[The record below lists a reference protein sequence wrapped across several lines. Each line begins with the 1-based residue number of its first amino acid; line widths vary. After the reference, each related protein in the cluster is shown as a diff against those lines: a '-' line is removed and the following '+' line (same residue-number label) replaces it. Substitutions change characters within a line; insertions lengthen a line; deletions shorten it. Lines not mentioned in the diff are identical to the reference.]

1 MSEGDLKELQD
12 EDVDLG
18 VRRRT
23 EYEDEED
30 GTLALVIPK
39 REGGGEIEIPLL
51 EHARAVYER
60 TDGSLQDNT
69 LLAVRPLAEVGRNRP
84 EQGGGVTTNT
94 GLATGMLRPGYLYVF
109 FDNRLWRELEV
120 GPDGKLSDVDLMHYR
135 EQAEG
140 GDTPNERASEGE
152 WLDDLLLPAM
162 LQGQAT
168 LHRVRLAYSE
178 IAWSWPYISWLEA
191 NPGRLE
197 TRTTAVGHAHAV
209 ILDMEGWLAMQTGFP
224 AGRVADQ
231 PALRERDLGIELML
245 QAPDAFTADFTA
257 PADDELCAKLKSL
270 WEQAGETERAATLAL
285 ECEAGDDL
293 LADIRDN
300 PGIVAVA
307 LPDPLFAL
315 RHALAQI
322 HLAEH
327 YLDGLDS
334 RLAENPLGHSAKLIR
349 QALFTAPSGG
359 EANPLAEYRGAI
371 DSTKLDAT
379 LEQAERNAA
388 LAVLRTQLDALERL
402 ASQGQLTAVLRD
414 FTSHEELG
422 ICEGYALCGDLYGV
436 LQQLPGVLQ
445 DQGDTRQEART
456 RQLLKRLLTDSE
468 LQALWSADETEAAEA
483 TADDDSNADIN
494 DGSGNFRPAFLRRLA
509 QDDRDI
515 DEALA
520 ESLGLETLGVIARNL
535 AEQEQAQ
542 QNEVLSLANAGK
554 VSGLVNTVVGQWSQ
568 AVLRVAE
575 RVGDDVDVIHMR
587 RVFTSVGVHANLVDG
602 NLRGELQVM
611 HRGEVDLS
619 RYVIIGVHGDGIEWG
634 LTERDRT
641 GGALQTQK
649 DYLYAEQVDPRGNAQ
664 TSTSPKRMSSEVDGA
679 IRQVAG
685 HVLVYVLP
693 AGHPEAAKVAQLRLA
708 KLAGQVRVVIDGPAV
723 SRMLVGFALYNLTS
737 ELAGLSRAQRERRA
751 GLQRAK
757 IFSALADLSAAS
769 MKLHATLYSDQISL
783 AGRFIQ
789 RPWFDMKGWP
799 LIGTRLSKVGASTLV
814 RTIGMFNFM
823 AGVAAVGVSSWELRN
838 SLQGGDRD
846 AAMGHGIAIA
856 GGALFLAAPLMA
868 GLVMIPGW
876 GWALLGLGLAIG
888 GTSYAA
894 MNQDTPFER
903 LLKQGPLGTHT
914 ASAMTSADDTAYY
927 PQLLTQLSPAQIEVT
942 RYGSLGAEE
951 RQALLESVWE
961 SKTDTPSSRDYVVT
975 ISTPLISRY
984 KIGESLNLA
993 VQELEQTD
1001 TETFNQ
1007 LLGTYSQLSYITRTP
1022 EPFEIGKRQLLPQQ
1036 SAVRFLVKRKMA
1048 EESFEMVGTSVTS
1061 TARLRVA
1068 LQARVEWELGEMVLP
1083 TPMLREYEPF
1093 VEGQHDALPARSH
1106 RTVNDPIANFIRRI
1120 TGRSQDPS
1128 YWYIKEFQV

>member
-18 VRRRT
+18 VRRRA

-51 EHARAVYER
+51 EHARTVFER

-69 LLAVRPLAEVGRNRP
+69 LLAVRPLAEIGRNRP
-84 EQGGGVTTNT
+84 VQQRGVTTYT
-94 GLATGMLRPGYLYVF
+94 GLANGMLRPGYLYVF

-120 GPDGKLSDVDLMHYR
+120 GPDGKLSDVDLMRYR

-152 WLDDLLLPAM
+152 WLDDILLPAM

-178 IAWSWPYISWLEA
+178 IAWSWPYITWLEA

-197 TRTTAVGHAHAV
+197 ARATAVGHAHAV
-209 ILDMEGWLAMQTGFP
+209 VLDMEGWLAMQTGFP

-257 PADDELCAKLKSL
+257 PADDELCAKLKAL
-270 WEQAGETERAATLAL
+270 WEQAGKTDRAASLAL

-300 PGIVAVA
+300 PGIVAVS
-307 LPDPLFAL
+307 LPDPLFTL

-359 EANPLAEYRGAI
+359 EANPLAEYRDAI

-414 FTSHEELG
+414 FTSHHELG

-483 TADDDSNADIN
+483 TDDDDTN

-509 QDDRDI
+509 QDDRVI

-520 ESLGLETLGVIARNL
+520 ESLGLETLGLIARNL
-535 AEQEQAQ
+535 TEQEQAQ
-542 QNEVLSLANAGK
+542 QNEVLSLNNAGK

-575 RVGDDVDVIHMR
+575 RVGDDVEVIHMR
-587 RVFTSVGVHANLVDG
+587 RVFTAVGAHANLVDG

-619 RYVIIGVHGDGIEWG
+619 RYTIVGVHGDGIEWG

-641 GGALQTQK
+641 SGVFQTQK
-649 DYLYAEQVDPRGNAQ
+649 DYLYAEQVDPRGKVQA
-664 TSTSPKRMSSEVDGA
+664 STSPKRMSSEVDGA
-679 IRQVAG
+679 TRQIAG

-708 KLAGQVRVVIDGPAV
+708 KLAGQVKVVIDGPAV
-723 SRMLVGFALYNLTS
+723 SRMLVGFAIYNL
-737 ELAGLSRAQRERRA
+737 GREILNIRKAERE
-751 GLQRAK
+751 GNLPLQRMK
-757 IFSALADLSAAS
+757 IGSGIADLAAAS
-769 MKLHATLYSDQISL
+769 MKLHSVLYPNQASL
-783 AGRFIQ
+783 AGRFVQ
-789 RPWFDMKGWP
+789 RLWFDMKNWP
-799 LIGTRLSKVGASTLV
+799 MVGTRLTKVGASTLV
-814 RTIGMFNFM
+814 RTIGLVNFF
-823 AGVAAVGVSSWELRN
+823 AGVMTVGVSSWELRN
-838 SLQGGDRD
+838 SLQQGDRD
-846 AAMGHGIAIA
+846 AVLGHSVAIA

-888 GTSYAA
+888 GSSYAA
-894 MNQDTPFER
+894 MNQDTPFEQ

-914 ASAMTSADDTAYY
+914 ASTMTGADDTIYY

-961 SKTDTPSSRDYVVT
+961 STTDTPSSRDYVVT

-984 KIGESLNLA
+984 KIGETLNLA

-1001 TETFNQ
+1001 TGTFTQ
-1007 LLGTYSQLSYITRTP
+1007 LGTYEQLSYITRAP

-1083 TPMLREYEPF
+1083 TPMLKEYEPF
-1093 VEGQHDALPARSH
+1093 EEGQHDALPARSY
-1106 RTVNDPIANFIRRI
+1106 RTVNNPVSDFIRSF
-1120 TGRSQDPS
+1120 TGRSQDQR

>member
-1 MSEGDLKELQD
+1 MSEADLKELQD

-18 VRRRT
+18 VRRRA
-23 EYEDEED
+23 EYDDEED

-51 EHARAVYER
+51 EHARTVFER

-84 EQGGGVTTNT
+84 VQQRGVTTYT
-94 GLATGMLRPGYLYVF
+94 GLANGMLRPGYLYVF

-178 IAWSWPYISWLEA
+178 IAWSWPYITWLEA

-197 TRTTAVGHAHAV
+197 ARTTAVGHAHAV
-209 ILDMEGWLAMQTGFP
+209 IFDTSGQLSMQTGFP

-245 QAPDAFTADFTA
+245 QAPDTFTADFTA
-257 PADDELCAKLKSL
+257 PTDDELCAKLKAL
-270 WEQAGETERAATLAL
+270 WEQAGETDRAASLTL

-300 PGIVAVA
+300 PGIVAVS
-307 LPDPLFAL
+307 LPDPLFTL

-322 HLAEH
+322 HLAQH

-334 RLAENPLGHSAKLIR
+334 LLAEKPLGHSAKLIR
-349 QALFTAPSGG
+349 QALFTAPSAGP
-359 EANPLAEYRGAI
+359 NPLAEYRGAI
-371 DSTKLDAT
+371 DQAKLDAT
-379 LEQAERNAA
+379 LEQAERDAA
-388 LAVLRTQLDALERL
+388 VVVLRRQLDNLHRL
-402 ASQGQLTAVLRD
+402 ASEGQLSAVLRD
-414 FTSHEELG
+414 FTSHHQLG
-422 ICEGYALCGDLYGV
+422 ICEGYALCGDLFGV
-436 LQQLPGVLQ
+436 LQQLPGVLY
-445 DQGDTRQEART
+445 DQGHAGLGRRAE
-456 RQLLKRLLTDSE
+456 QLLKVLLADGD
-468 LQALWSADETEAAEA
+468 LQALWSADESEDTEA
-483 TADDDSNADIN
+483 TADDTN
-494 DGSGNFRPAFLRRLA
+494 DGSGNFRPAFLRQLA
-509 QDDRDI
+509 EDERDI
-515 DEALA
+515 DGTLA
-520 ESLGLETLGVIARNL
+520 ESLGLETLGLIARNL
-535 AEQEQAQ
+535 TEQEQAQ
-542 QNEVLSLANAGK
+542 QNEVISLNNAGK

-575 RVGDDVDVIHMR
+575 RVGDDVEVIHMR
-587 RVFTSVGVHANLVDG
+587 RVFTAVGAHANLVDG

-619 RYVIIGVHGDGIEWG
+619 RYTIVGVHGDGVEWG

-641 GGALQTQK
+641 SGAFQTQK
-649 DYLYAEQVDPRGNAQ
+649 EYLYAEQVDPRGNVQA
-664 TSTSPKRMSSEVDGA
+664 STSPKRMSSEVDGA
-679 IRQVAG
+679 IRQIAG

-708 KLAGQVRVVIDGPAV
+708 KLAGQMRVVIDGPAV
-723 SRMLVGFALYNLTS
+723 SRLLVGFAIYNLGR
-737 ELAGLSRAQRERRA
+737 EILGIEQAGKEGQEISQY
-751 GLQRAK
+751 AK
-757 IFSALADLSAAS
+757 IISALADLSAAS
-769 MKLHATLYSDQISL
+769 MKLHAVLNPSSNTI
-783 AGRFIQ
+783 AGRFVQ
-789 RPWFDMKGWP
+789 RPLFDMKGWP
-799 LIGTRLSKVGASTLV
+799 LIGSRLTKVGASTIV
-814 RTIGMFNFM
+814 RTIGLFNFI
-823 AGVAAVGVSSWELRN
+823 AGLASVGVSSWDLRN
-838 SLQGGDRD
+838 SLQQGDRD
-846 AAMGHGIAIA
+846 AVIGHGVAVA
-856 GGALFLAAPLMA
+856 GGALFLAAPLMS
-868 GLVMIPGW
+868 GLLMIPGW

-888 GTSYAA
+888 GTSYAV

-914 ASAMTSADDTAYY
+914 ARTMTSADDTAYY

-961 SKTDTPSSRDYVVT
+961 STTDTPSSRDYVVT

-1001 TETFNQ
+1001 TGTFTQ
-1007 LLGTYSQLSYITRTP
+1007 LGTYSQLSYITRTP

-1083 TPMLREYEPF
+1083 TPMLKEYEPF
-1093 VEGQHDALPARSH
+1093 VEGQHDALPARTY
-1106 RTVNDPIANFIRRI
+1106 RTVNNPISDFISSI
-1120 TGRSQDPS
+1120 TGRSQDPR
-1128 YWYIKEFQV
+1128 YWYIKEFQI

>member
-18 VRRRT
+18 VRRRV

-51 EHARAVYER
+51 EHARTVFER

-69 LLAVRPLAEVGRNRP
+69 MLAVRPLAEVGRNRP
-84 EQGGGVTTNT
+84 VQRSGVTTNT
-94 GLATGMLRPGYLYVF
+94 GIATAMLRPGYLYVF

-120 GPDGKLSDVDLMHYR
+120 GPDGKLSDVDVEHYR

-152 WLDDLLLPAM
+152 WLDDILLPAM

-178 IAWSWPYISWLEA
+178 IAWSWPYITWLEA
-191 NPGRLE
+191 NSGRLE

-209 ILDMEGWLAMQTGFP
+209 IFDTEGHLSMQTGFP

-257 PADDELCAKLKSL
+257 PAGDELCTKLKAL

-285 ECEAGDDL
+285 ECEAGNDL
-293 LADIRDN
+293 LADIRNN
-300 PGIVAVA
+300 PGIVAVS
-307 LPDPLFAL
+307 LPDPLFTL

-334 RLAENPLGHSAKLIR
+334 RLADNPLGHSAKLIR

-371 DSTKLDAT
+371 DPAKLDAT

-388 LAVLRTQLDALERL
+388 LAVVRTQLDALEQL

-414 FTSHEELG
+414 FTSHDELG
-422 ICEGYALCGDLYGV
+422 ICEGYALCGDLFGV

-456 RQLLKRLLTDSE
+456 RQLLKTLLTDRD
-468 LQALWSADETEAAEA
+468 LQALWSADENEASEA
-483 TADDDSNADIN
+483 TADDDTN

-509 QDDRDI
+509 QDDRVI

-520 ESLGLETLGVIARNL
+520 ESLGLETLGLVAQNQS
-535 AEQEQAQ
+535 EQEQTQ
-542 QNEVLSLANAGK
+542 QAGVLSVANAIK
-554 VSGLVNTVVGQWSQ
+554 VGGLVNTVVGQWSQ

-575 RVGDDVDVIHMR
+575 RVGDDVEVIHMR
-587 RVFTSVGVHANLVDG
+587 RVFTAVGAHANLVDG

-634 LTERDRT
+634 LTDRDRT
-641 GGALQTQK
+641 SGVLQTQR
-649 DYLYAEQVDPRGNAQ
+649 DYLYAEQVDPRGNVQ
-664 TSTSPKRMSSEVDGA
+664 TSTSPKRMSAEVDDA
-679 IRQVAG
+679 VRQVAG
-685 HVLVYVLP
+685 HTLVYVLP
-693 AGHPEAAKVAQLRLA
+693 AGHPEAAKVAQLRLD
-708 KLAGQVRVVIDGPAV
+708 KIAGQVKVVIDGPAV
-723 SRMLVGFALYNLTS
+723 SRMLVGFAIYNLGR
-737 ELAGLSRAQRERRA
+737 EILGIEQAGKEGQKISQY
-751 GLQRAK
+751 AK
-757 IFSALADLSAAS
+757 IISALADLSAAS
-769 MKLHATLYSDQISL
+769 MKLHAVLNPSSNTI
-783 AGRFIQ
+783 AGRFVQ
-789 RPWFDMKGWP
+789 RPLFDMKGWP
-799 LIGTRLSKVGASTLV
+799 LIGSRLTKVGASTIV
-814 RTIGMFNFM
+814 RTIGLFNFI
-823 AGVAAVGVSSWELRN
+823 AGLASVGVSSWDLRN
-838 SLQGGDRD
+838 SLQQGDRD
-846 AAMGHGIAIA
+846 AVIGHGVAVA

-888 GTSYAA
+888 GTSYAV

-914 ASAMTSADDTAYY
+914 ARTMTSVDDTAYY
-927 PQLLTQLSPAQIEVT
+927 PQLLTQLSPAKIEVT

-951 RQALLESVWE
+951 RRALLESVWE
-961 SKTDTPSSRDYVVT
+961 STTDTPSSRDYVVT

-984 KIGESLNLA
+984 KIGETLKLA

-1001 TETFNQ
+1001 TGTFTQ
-1007 LLGTYSQLSYITRTP
+1007 LGTYEQLSYITRTP

-1068 LQARVEWELGEMVLP
+1068 LQARIEWELGEMVLP
-1083 TPMLREYEPF
+1083 TPMLKEYEPF
-1093 VEGQHDALPARSH
+1093 VEGQHDALPARTY
-1106 RTVNDPIANFIRRI
+1106 RTVNNPITDFISSI
-1120 TGRSQDPS
+1120 TGRSQDPR
-1128 YWYIKEFQV
+1128 YWYIKEFQI

>member
-1 MSEGDLKELQD
+1 MSEADLKELQD

-18 VRRRT
+18 VRRRA

-39 REGGGEIEIPLL
+39 REGSGEIEIPLL
-51 EHARAVYER
+51 EHARTVFER

-69 LLAVRPLAEVGRNRP
+69 LLAVRPLAEIGRNRP
-84 EQGGGVTTNT
+84 VQQRGVTTYT
-94 GLATGMLRPGYLYVF
+94 GLANGMLRPGYLYVF

-168 LHRVRLAYSE
+168 LHQVRLAYSE
-178 IAWSWPYISWLEA
+178 IAWSWPYITWLEA

-197 TRTTAVGHAHAV
+197 ARTTAVGHAHAV
-209 ILDMEGWLAMQTGFP
+209 IFDTSGQLSMQTGFP

-257 PADDELCAKLKSL
+257 PADDELCAKLKAL
-270 WEQAGETERAATLAL
+270 WEQAGEIDRAATLAL

-300 PGIVAVA
+300 PGIVAVS
-307 LPDPLFAL
+307 LPDPLFTL

-388 LAVLRTQLDALERL
+388 LTVLRTQLDALERL

-414 FTSHEELG
+414 FTSHHELG

-483 TADDDSNADIN
+483 TDDDDTN

-509 QDDRDI
+509 QDDRVI

-520 ESLGLETLGVIARNL
+520 ESLGLETLGLIARNL
-535 AEQEQAQ
+535 TEQEQAQ
-542 QNEVLSLANAGK
+542 QNEVLSLNNAGK

-575 RVGDDVDVIHMR
+575 RVGDDVEVIHMR
-587 RVFTSVGVHANLVDG
+587 RVFTAVGAHANLVDG

-619 RYVIIGVHGDGIEWG
+619 RYTIVGVHGDGIEWG

-641 GGALQTQK
+641 SGAFQTQK
-649 DYLYAEQVDPRGNAQ
+649 DYLYAEQVDPRGNVQA
-664 TSTSPKRMSSEVDGA
+664 STSPKRMSSEVDGA
-679 IRQVAG
+679 IRQIAG

-708 KLAGQVRVVIDGPAV
+708 KLAGQVKVVIDGPAV
-723 SRMLVGFALYNLTS
+723 SRMLVGFAIYNLGREIAKLKEIS
-737 ELAGLSRAQRERRA
+737 NAGESTALQWSKVMS
-751 GLQRAK
+751 GL
-757 IFSALADLSAAS
+757 FDLSAAS
-769 MKLHATLYSDQISL
+769 MKLHSTLYPASSST
-783 AGRFIQ
+783 AGQFVQ
-789 RPWFDMKGWP
+789 RAWFDMKSWP
-799 LIGTRLSKVGASTLV
+799 VIGARLSQVGTSTLV
-814 RTIGMFNFM
+814 RTIGLFNFF
-823 AGVAAVGVSSWELRN
+823 AGVSAVGISSWELRN

-888 GTSYAA
+888 GTSYAV

-903 LLKQGPLGTHT
+903 LLRQGPLGTHT
-914 ASAMTSADDTAYY
+914 ARTMASADDTAYY

-942 RYGSLGAEE
+942 RYGSLSAEE
-951 RQALLESVWE
+951 RQALMESVWE
-961 SKTDTPSSRDYVVT
+961 STTDTPSSRDYVVT

-984 KIGESLNLA
+984 KIGETLNLA

-1001 TETFNQ
+1001 TGTITP
-1007 LLGTYSQLSYITRTP
+1007 LGTYEQLSYITRTP

-1068 LQARVEWELGEMVLP
+1068 LQARIDWELGEMVLP
-1083 TPMLREYEPF
+1083 TPMLKEYEPF
-1093 VEGQHDALPARSH
+1093 VEGQHDALPARSY
-1106 RTVNDPIANFIRRI
+1106 RTVNNPVSDFIRSF
-1120 TGRSQDPS
+1120 TGRSQDQR

>member
-1 MSEGDLKELQD
+1 MSEADLKELQD

-18 VRRRT
+18 VRRRV

-51 EHARAVYER
+51 EHARTVFER
-60 TDGSLQDNT
+60 TDGNLQDNT
-69 LLAVRPLAEVGRNRP
+69 MLAVRPLAEVGRNRP
-84 EQGGGVTTNT
+84 VQRSGVTTNT
-94 GLATGMLRPGYLYVF
+94 GIATAMLRPGYLYVF

-120 GPDGKLSDVDLMHYR
+120 GPDGKLSDVDVEHYR

-140 GDTPNERASEGE
+140 GDTPNERDSAGE
-152 WLDDLLLPAM
+152 WLDNILLPAM

-178 IAWSWPYISWLEA
+178 IAWSWPYITWLEA

-209 ILDMEGWLAMQTGFP
+209 VLDMEGWLSMQTGFP

-231 PALRERDLGIELML
+231 PELRERDLGIELML
-245 QAPDAFTADFTA
+245 QAPESFTPDFTA
-257 PADDELCAKLKSL
+257 PPGSELCAKLKTL
-270 WEQAGETERAATLAL
+270 WEQAGETDRAATLAL
-285 ECEAGDDL
+285 ECEASEDL
-293 LADIRDN
+293 LAAIREN
-300 PGIVAVA
+300 AGIVAVA
-307 LPDPLFAL
+307 LPDPPFTL

-334 RLAENPLGHSAKLIR
+334 RLADNPLGHSAKLIR

-359 EANPLAEYRGAI
+359 EANPLAEFRGTI
-371 DSTKLDAT
+371 DTTKLDAT

-388 LAVLRTQLDALERL
+388 LAVVRSQLDALERL

-414 FTSHEELG
+414 FTSHDELG

-436 LQQLPGVLQ
+436 LQQLPGVLH

-456 RQLLKRLLTDSE
+456 RQLLKTLLTDRE
-468 LQALWSADETEAAEA
+468 LQALWSADENEA
-483 TADDDSNADIN
+483 TDESADDDTN

-520 ESLGLETLGVIARNL
+520 ESLGLETLGLVAQNQS
-535 AEQEQAQ
+535 EQEQTQ
-542 QNEVLSLANAGK
+542 QAGVLSVANAIK
-554 VSGLVNTVVGQWSQ
+554 VGGLVNTVVGQWSQ

-575 RVGDDVDVIHMR
+575 RVGDDVEVVHMR
-587 RVFTSVGVHANLVDG
+587 RVFTAVGAHANLVDG
-602 NLRGELQVM
+602 SLRGELQVM
-611 HRGEVDLS
+611 QRGEVDLS

-634 LTERDRT
+634 LTDRDRT
-641 GGALQTQK
+641 SGVLQTQR

-664 TSTSPKRMSSEVDGA
+664 ASTSPKRMSSEVDDA
-679 IRQVAG
+679 IRQAAG

-693 AGHPEAAKVAQLRLA
+693 AGHPEAAKVAQLRLT
-708 KLAGQVRVVIDGPAV
+708 KLAGQVKVVMDGPSV
-723 SRMLVGFALYNLTS
+723 SRLLVGFAIYNLGK
-737 ELAGLSRAQRERRA
+737 ELSSAAKAYQDGMLE
-751 GLQRAK
+751 GLQVSK
-757 IFSALADLSAAS
+757 VVSGLVDLSAAS
-769 MKLHATLYSDQISL
+769 MKLHSVLYPEPVSVIGRIS
-783 AGRFIQ
+783 Q
-789 RPWFDMKGWP
+789 RPLVDMKSWP
-799 LIGTRLSKVGASTLV
+799 IIGKRLAKVGASTLV
-814 RTIGMFNFM
+814 RTIGLFNFF
-823 AGVAAVGVSSWELRN
+823 AGVITVGVSSWELRN
-838 SLQGGDRD
+838 SLQQGDRD
-846 AAMGHGIAIA
+846 AAIGHGVAIA

-868 GLVMIPGW
+868 GLIMVPGW

-888 GTSYAA
+888 GSSYAA
-894 MNQDTPFER
+894 MNQDTPFEQ
-903 LLKQGPLGTHT
+903 LLRQGPLGTHP
-914 ASAMTSADDTAYY
+914 ASTVTSADDTVYY
-927 PQLLTQLSPAQIEVT
+927 PQLLTQLSPAQIEVS

-961 SKTDTPSSRDYVVT
+961 SSTDAPSSRDYVVT

-984 KIGESLNLA
+984 KIGETLNLA

-1001 TETFNQ
+1001 TGTITP
-1007 LLGTYSQLSYITRTP
+1007 LGTYEQLSHITRAP

-1036 SAVRFLVKRKMA
+1036 SAVRFLVKRKVA
-1048 EESFEMVGTSVTS
+1048 EESFEMGGTSVTS

-1068 LQARVEWELGEMVLP
+1068 LQARIEWELGEMVLP
-1083 TPMLREYEPF
+1083 TPMLKEYEPF
-1093 VEGQHDALPARSH
+1093 VEGQHDALPARSY
-1106 RTVNDPIANFIRRI
+1106 RTVNNPIVDFIRSF
-1120 TGRSQDPS
+1120 TGRSQDPR

>member
-1 MSEGDLKELQD
+1 MSEADLKELQD

-18 VRRRT
+18 VRRRA

-39 REGGGEIEIPLL
+39 REGSGEIEIPLL
-51 EHARAVYER
+51 EHARTVFER

-69 LLAVRPLAEVGRNRP
+69 LLAVRPLAEIGRNRP
-84 EQGGGVTTNT
+84 VQQRGVTTYT
-94 GLATGMLRPGYLYVF
+94 GLANGMLRPGYLYVF

-178 IAWSWPYISWLEA
+178 IAWSWPYITWLEA

-197 TRTTAVGHAHAV
+197 VRTTAVGHVHAV
-209 ILDMEGWLAMQTGFP
+209 IFDTSGQLSMQTGFP

-257 PADDELCAKLKSL
+257 PADDELCAKLKAL
-270 WEQAGETERAATLAL
+270 WEQAGETDRAATLAL

-300 PGIVAVA
+300 PGIVAVS
-307 LPDPLFAL
+307 LPDPLFTL

-388 LAVLRTQLDALERL
+388 LTVLRTQLDALERL

-414 FTSHEELG
+414 FTSHHELG

-483 TADDDSNADIN
+483 TDDDDTN

-509 QDDRDI
+509 QDDRVI

-520 ESLGLETLGVIARNL
+520 ESLGLETLGLIARNL
-535 AEQEQAQ
+535 TEQEQAQ
-542 QNEVLSLANAGK
+542 QNEVLSLNNAGK

-575 RVGDDVDVIHMR
+575 RIGDDVEVIHMR
-587 RVFTSVGVHANLVDG
+587 RVFTAVGTHANLVDG
-602 NLRGELQVM
+602 SLRGELQVM
-611 HRGEVDLS
+611 HRSDVDLS

-634 LTERDRT
+634 LTDRDRT
-641 GGALQTQK
+641 SGVLQTQR
-649 DYLYAEQVDPRGNAQ
+649 DYLYAEQVDPRGNVQA
-664 TSTSPKRMSSEVDGA
+664 STSPKRMSSEVDDA

-693 AGHPEAAKVAQLRLA
+693 AGHPEAAKVAQLRLT
-708 KLAGQVRVVIDGPAV
+708 KLAGQVKVVIDGPAV
-723 SRMLVGFALYNLTS
+723 SRLLVGFAIYNVTS
-737 ELAGLSRAQRERRA
+737 EIAGFNKAKSEGQVI
-751 GLQRAK
+751 LQYAK
-757 IFSALADLSAAS
+757 FLSALADLSAAS
-769 MKLHATLYSDQISL
+769 MKLHTVLNPNAATMI
-783 AGRFIQ
+783 GNFIQ
-789 RPWFDMKGWP
+789 RPLFDMKSWP
-799 LIGTRLSKVGASTLV
+799 LIGARLTKVGASTIV
-814 RTIGMFNFM
+814 RTMGLFNFI
-823 AGVAAVGVSSWELRN
+823 AGLATVGVSSWDLRN
-838 SLQGGDRD
+838 SLQRGDRD
-846 AAMGHGIAIA
+846 ATLGHSIAVA
-856 GGALFLAAPLMA
+856 GGVLFLAAPLMA

-894 MNQDTPFER
+894 MSEDTPFEK
-903 LLKQGPLGTHT
+903 LLKQGPLGTHPVG
-914 ASAMTSADDTAYY
+914 AMTEADDTVYY
-927 PQLLTQLSPAQIEVT
+927 PQLLTQLSPAQIEVS
-942 RYGSLGAEE
+942 RYGSLGAGE

-961 SKTDTPSSRDYVVT
+961 STTVTPSSRDYVIT

-984 KIGESLNLA
+984 KIGETLKLA

-1001 TETFNQ
+1001 TGTITP
-1007 LLGTYSQLSYITRTP
+1007 LGTYEQLSHITRAP

-1036 SAVRFLVKRKMA
+1036 SAVRFLVKRKVA
-1048 EESFEMVGTSVTS
+1048 EESFQMGGTSVTS
-1061 TARLRVA
+1061 TARLRIA
-1068 LQARVEWELGEMVLP
+1068 LQARIDWELGEMVLP
-1083 TPMLREYEPF
+1083 TPMLKEYEPF

-1106 RTVNDPIANFIRRI
+1106 RTVNNPIVDFIRSF
-1120 TGRSQDPS
+1120 TGYSQDPR